1 MWLAHFYVQ
10 MHSPSPHSTSVVL
23 SCFLVP
29 PPGSF
34 PHFLSNLLPLAP
46 ATFFLL
52 TLHRNTSHHTS
63 NYKVNFTFYFSFF
76 LPPPLLPQKL
86 VYCNVQPQYEPLH
99 MVSVPIPRFLKH
111 STFHK
116 ATSKLLSAIINH
128 CSSCLLCYFPHLL
141 PWHL

>member
-1 MWLAHFYVQ
+1 MFPISLPCPSNTIRGQAGQCGWHILYVQ

-34 PHFLSNLLPLAP
+34 PHFLSNLMPLAP

-86 VYCNVQPQYEPLH
+86 KFTAMYNHSMNFFTSSQFP
-99 MVSVPIPRFLKH
+99 FLA
-111 STFHK
+111 S
-116 ATSKLLSAIINH
+116 
-128 CSSCLLCYFPHLL
+128 
-141 PWHL
+141 